1 MKVLKAVR
9 ELELSDVV
17 LGQYEGDPDSED
29 AEGRLGY
36 LDDKTVRIRIA
47 RMRRAGLATWMTRR

>member
-29 AEGRLGY
+29 AEARLGY

-47 RMRRAGLATWMTRR
+47 RMRWRCLATWMTRR

>member
-1 MKVLKAVR
+1 MLKAVR

-29 AEGRLGY
+29 AEARLGY

-47 RMRRAGLATWMTRR
+47 RMRRRGLATWTTRR